1 MLIWVIISSQGVS
14 TDPSKVNAIVDW
26 PVPTTVKELRSFLG
40 LAGYYRKFVKHFAI
54 ITKPLT
60 SLLKKLSLFV
70 WTQEHD
76 EAF

>member
-26 PVPTTVKELRSFLG
+26 PVPTCVKELRSFLG
-40 LAGYYRKFVKHFAI
+40 LAGYYIKFVKHFF
-54 ITKPLT
+54 ITAKSLT
-60 SLLKKLSLFV
+60 TLLQKHALFV